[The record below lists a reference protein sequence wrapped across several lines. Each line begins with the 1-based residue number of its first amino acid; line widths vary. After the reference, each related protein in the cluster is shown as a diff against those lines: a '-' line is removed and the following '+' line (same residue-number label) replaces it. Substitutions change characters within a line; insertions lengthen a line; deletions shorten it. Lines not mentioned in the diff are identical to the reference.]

1 MKCRCLVADERD
13 VQGDHEPKSDYPSPL
28 FHAAPRAKTGKILI
42 ASLVL
47 TGALLANPAAAQQSS
62 DLDVLLDA
70 CRTHDG
76 GLPEATCQCIA
87 KGLTKQELATYR
99 QLVAARRGNDSD
111 WSAFE
116 RKNSSFIR
124 KFDDTVKRCQR

>member
-1 MKCRCLVADERD
+1 M
-13 VQGDHEPKSDYPSPL
+13 
-28 FHAAPRAKTGKILI
+28 TGKISGKFLI

-47 TGALLANPAAAQQSS
+47 TGALLAHPAAAQQPS

-76 GLPEATCQCIA
+76 GLPEQSCQCIA

-99 QLVAARRGNDSD
+99 QLIAARRGSDSD

-116 RKNSSFIR
+116 RKNAPFIR
-124 KFDDTVKRCQR
+124 KFDDTVKRCQG

>member
-1 MKCRCLVADERD
+1 M
-13 VQGDHEPKSDYPSPL
+13 
-28 FHAAPRAKTGKILI
+28 TGKFLI
-42 ASLVL
+42 AFLVL
-47 TGALLANPAAAQQSS
+47 AGALLAQPAAAQQPAQPST

-87 KGLTKQELATYR
+87 KSLTKQELATYR

>member
-1 MKCRCLVADERD
+1 M
-13 VQGDHEPKSDYPSPL
+13 
-28 FHAAPRAKTGKILI
+28 TGKFLI

-47 TGALLANPAAAQQSS
+47 AGALLAHPAASQQGS

-76 GLPEATCQCIA
+76 GLPEAACQCIA
-87 KGLTKQELATYR
+87 KGLTKQDLATYR
-99 QLVAARRGNDSD
+99 QLVAARRGNDAN

-116 RKNSSFIR
+116 RKNNSFIR
-124 KFDDTVKRCQR
+124 KFDDTVKRCQG